1 MCTTSMTN
9 PMLNSV
15 MWILLPSFH
24 PSILPSFLHSIHQS
38 FLLSSLPGQ
47 NQAAYE
53 NGEEPMRSFA
63 LSSFRLDVYVA
74 GVKER
79 ICASSHSTLRLE
91 VIKGHGRGHNKI
103 IFLRT
108 SDDRENQRVRRE
120 EK

>member
-1 MCTTSMTN
+1 MCVCVCVCVMTKQRHVD
-9 PMLNSV
+9 PSP
-15 MWILLPSFH
+15 ILKILPSFH
-24 PSILPSFLHSIHQS
+24 PSN
-38 FLLSSLPGQ
+38 LLSVFPSCAAQ

-53 NGEEPMRSFA
+53 NGEAPMRSFA

-74 GVKER
+74 GAKER
-79 ICASSHSTLRLE
+79 TCASSHSTLRLE
-91 VIKGHGRGHNKI
+91 VIKGQGRGHNKI